1 VVPVH
6 TDQADSG
13 HMAPDG
19 GCGQLFAP
27 PLVTQAVPPLF
38 VERSG
43 GNRIGNPGAARLDR
57 TDGDTTEVKA

>member
-1 VVPVH
+1 
-6 TDQADSG
+6 
-13 HMAPDG
+13 MAPDG